1 MQVEETPDIKE
12 VKINFLPEN
21 IQQLGLKKSP
31 RAKKINWKILCV
43 GIVLIFIIFFAVFS
57 SSVVFSDQSLVENI
71 SKLNI
76 FGQVGKL
83 IVSGDKQLQGE
94 QDDRVNFVL
103 TGIGGKGH
111 DGAFL
116 ADTIILASIKPSTKQ
131 AAIMSIPRDL
141 YVKADHYG
149 WLKVNAISSYAE
161 QTIPGSGAKATAEA
175 LGKMLDTTIQYHGSV
190 DFTGFE
196 KVINEFGGIDVN
208 VERDLVDY
216 QYPIIGK
223 EDIFPIS
230 SRFEVLRIKKGPQH
244 MDGATALKYA
254 RSRHA
259 LGAEG
264 SDFARSKRQQNVIL
278 ALKEKIFSFGTI
290 INPNRINSL
299 LTAYN
304 DHFTTNMQIWEML
317 KLAQLGKSITAS
329 STIHYSLT
337 DGPESLL
344 YPQTVNGAYV
354 LLPYGGNY
362 DKIKY
367 VWQNIFN
374 QDFIAKITVTKTQ
387 WTEFQNQKKQEQK
400 AASSTSIISSSTVA
414 SSTLATGSL
423 PLVSDDNQP
432 LIENNPP
439 PVAAAPPVKK
449 ITPPSSTDPVASSV
463 NATIEIQN
471 GTFVTGWASQEK
483 SKLSSLGL
491 NVVKIGNA
499 ALRNYTAIKIYDF
512 SGGKFSQTKKSLLS
526 TYGVSASAPPGG
538 LKSSADFLIILGK

>member
-1 MQVEETPDIKE
+1 MQVEETSDIKE

-21 IQQLGLKKSP
+21 IQQSGLKRP
-31 RAKKINWKILCV
+31 PQEKKINWKILLI
-43 GIVLIFIIFFAVFS
+43 GIIFIIVIVFAVFS
-57 SSVVFSDQSLVENI
+57 SSVVFSDQSLVQNI

-94 QDDRVNFVL
+94 QDDRINFVL
-103 TGIGGKGH
+103 TGVGGKGH

-131 AAIMSIPRDL
+131 AALMSIPRDL
-141 YVKADHYG
+141 YVKTDHSG
-149 WLKVNAISSYAE
+149 WMKVNAISSYAE
-161 QTIPGSGAKATAEA
+161 QAAPGTGAKATAEA
-175 LGKMLDTTIQYHGSV
+175 LGKMLDINIQYYGSV

-196 KVINEFGGIDVN
+196 KVIDEFGGVDVN

-216 QYPIIGK
+216 QYPIIGR
-223 EDIFPIS
+223 EDSFPIS
-230 SRFEVLRIKKGPQH
+230 SRYEVLRIKKGVQH

-259 LGAEG
+259 MGAEG
-264 SDFARSKRQQNVIL
+264 SDFARSKRQQNVML
-278 ALKEKIFSFGTI
+278 ALKEKVFSFGTL
-290 INPNRINSL
+290 INPNKINSL

-317 KLAQLGKSITAS
+317 KLAQLAKGVDS
-329 STIHYSLT
+329 SNILHYSLT

-367 VWQNIFN
+367 VWQNIFD
-374 QDFIAKITVTKTQ
+374 QEFVQKITVTKTE
-387 WTEFQNQKKQEQK
+387 WTEFQNMKKQEQK
-400 AASSTSIISSSTVA
+400 SSSSSSTKATSTLASSTD
-414 SSTLATGSL
+414 ATNTL
-423 PLVSDDNQP
+423 PLSTDDNQP
-432 LIENNPP
+432 LIENDPP
-439 PVAAAPPVKK
+439 ATSTIPTKK
-449 ITPPSSTDPVASSV
+449 PTSTTATTMSNSG
-463 NATIEIQN
+463 TIEIQN
-471 GTFVTGWASQEK
+471 GTLITGWAGQEK
-483 SKLSSLGL
+483 VKLASLGL
-491 NVVKIGNA
+491 KVIKTGNA
-499 ALRNYTAIKIYDF
+499 SLRNYTSIKIYDF
-512 SGGKFSQTKKSLLS
+512 SGGQFSQTKKSLLS
-526 TYGVSASAPPGG
+526 AYGIGASTPPSG